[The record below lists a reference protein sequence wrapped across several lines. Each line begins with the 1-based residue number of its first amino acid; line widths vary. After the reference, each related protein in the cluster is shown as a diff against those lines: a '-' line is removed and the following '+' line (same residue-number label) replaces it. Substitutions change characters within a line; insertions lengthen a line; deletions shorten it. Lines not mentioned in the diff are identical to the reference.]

1 LVVQSVKISLK
12 GGSSVSF
19 FRIENLKA
27 ACAGQY
33 ISRGVAGAT
42 EVIADGVSIDSRSIL
57 PGQVFLALAG
67 ERFDGHKFVAEVA
80 AAGAAAI
87 LVQHDVPGAAEL
99 PVPVIRVESTRK
111 SLLRLAAAYR
121 KTLRETKVI
130 AVCGSNGKSTTVRLI
145 ETTLAAKLRGTASK
159 KSHNNDIGVPLTI
172 LSAKA
177 TDQYLICEVGTNH
190 PGEIATLGS
199 VVEPDIAVITSIG
212 REHLEFF
219 GDIAGVA
226 REEASILPCIRAGGL
241 AVVTADAPELMPL
254 LKPAPSVIRFGLAPQ
269 AELRLTAFEYIWDA
283 AGNPVAW
290 FSCSDRLNLH
300 MALPGRHNACNALA
314 AVAVGRRLGLDDAT
328 IAGALATARGPEM
341 RWQAERI
348 AMHTTGLSASGGAS
362 GGDGTVLLIND
373 AYNSNPDSLAV
384 GLATFAEL
392 FSPAVA
398 AAGSVMA
405 VRRRVLVLGDM
416 LELGTTSDAA
426 HDEAGRL
433 VARSGCVDV
442 LVAVGPAAQRAAAT
456 AQAVWGPNHA
466 AKIVRIVEATDAA
479 VSGIAGL
486 VTPGDVVLL
495 KGSRGMRLE
504 RITKALKSGAVVSVK
519 LDAARQVAAS

>member
-1 LVVQSVKISLK
+1 M
-12 GGSSVSF
+12 SF
-19 FRIENLKA
+19 FRIEHLKSV
-27 ACAGQY
+27 CAGQY
-33 ISRGVAGAT
+33 LSRGAAGAT
-42 EVIADGVSIDSRSIL
+42 EQIADGVSIDSRSIL
-57 PGQVFLALAG
+57 PGQVFVALAG

-99 PVPVIRVESTRK
+99 PVPVIKVESTRK
-111 SLLRLAAAYR
+111 SLVRLAAAYR

-145 ETTLAAKLRGTASK
+145 ETTLATKLRGTASR

-172 LSAKA
+172 LAAKP

-190 PGEIATLGS
+190 PGEIAALGS

-241 AVVTADAPELMPL
+241 AVVTADSLELLPL
-254 LKPAPSVIRFGLAPQ
+254 LKPAPSVIRFGIAAL
-269 AELRLTAFEYIWDA
+269 AELRLTAFEYVWDA
-283 AGNPVAW
+283 AGNPIAW

-348 AMHTTGLSASGGAS
+348 ALNGQGAGNGQGAAS
-362 GGDGTVLLIND
+362 GTVLLIND
-373 AYNSNPDSLAV
+373 AYNANPDSLAA

-392 FSPAVA
+392 FGPAVA
-398 AAGSVMA
+398 TAGVDRAVA

-416 LELGTTSDAA
+416 LELGATSDAA

-433 VARSGCVDV
+433 VAGCGCIDV
-442 LVAVGPAAQRAAAT
+442 LVAVGPAAQRAAAS
-456 AQAVWGPNHA
+456 AMAVWGSQHA
-466 AKIVRIVEATDAA
+466 TKIVRIKEATDAA
-479 VSGIAGL
+479 VAGIAGL
-486 VTPGDVVLL
+486 ISPGDVVML

-504 RITKALKSGAVVSVK
+504 RVTKALKSGAVVNVK

>member
-1 LVVQSVKISLK
+1 M
-12 GGSSVSF
+12 SF
-19 FRIENLKA
+19 FRIEHLKA
-27 ACAGQY
+27 VCAGQY
-33 ISRGVAGAT
+33 LSRGGAGAT
-42 EVIADGVSIDSRSIL
+42 EQIADGVSIDSRSIL
-57 PGQVFLALAG
+57 PGQVFVALAG

-99 PVPVIRVESTRK
+99 PVPVIKVESTRK
-111 SLLRLAAAYR
+111 SLVRLAAAYR

-145 ETTLAAKLRGTASK
+145 ETTLATKLRGTASR

-172 LSAKA
+172 LAAKP

-190 PGEIATLGS
+190 PGEIAALGS

-219 GDIAGVA
+219 GDVAGVA

-241 AVVTADAPELMPL
+241 AVVTADSPELLPL
-254 LKPAPSVIRFGLAPQ
+254 LKPAPSVIRFGLAAQ
-269 AELRLTAFEYIWDA
+269 AELRLTAFEYVWDA

-348 AMHTTGLSASGGAS
+348 VLHGHKAAG
-362 GGDGTVLLIND
+362 GTVLLIND
-373 AYNSNPDSLAV
+373 AYNANPDSLAAS
-384 GLATFAEL
+384 LATFAEL
-392 FSPAVA
+392 FGPAMATAGVGGA
-398 AAGSVMA
+398 AAGVNRA
-405 VRRRVLVLGDM
+405 AAIRRRVLVLGDM
-416 LELGTTSDAA
+416 LELGATSDAA
-426 HDEAGRL
+426 HDDAGRL
-433 VARSGCVDV
+433 VAKCGCIDV
-442 LVAVGPAAQRAAAT
+442 LVAVGPAAQRAAAS
-456 AQAVWGPNHA
+456 AMAVWGSQHA
-466 AKIVRIVEATDAA
+466 AKIVRIIEPTDAA
-479 VSGIAGL
+479 VAGIAGL
-486 VTPGDVVLL
+486 MNPGDVVLL

-504 RITKALKSGAVVSVK
+504 RVTKALKSGAVVNVK
-519 LDAARQVAAS
+519 LDAVRQVAAS

>member
-1 LVVQSVKISLK
+1 MLKSLVVRSVNLSLK

-27 ACAGQY
+27 VCAGQY
-33 ISRGVAGAT
+33 LSRGVAGAT
-42 EVIADGVSIDSRSIL
+42 EAIGDGVSIDSRAIL
-57 PGQVFLALAG
+57 PGQVFVALAG

-80 AAGAAAI
+80 AAGASAI
-87 LVQHDVPGAAEL
+87 VVQHDVPGAAEL
-99 PVPVIRVESTRK
+99 PVPVIKVESTRK

-145 ETTLAAKLRGTASK
+145 ETTLATKLRGTASK

-172 LSAKA
+172 LAAKP

-190 PGEIATLGS
+190 PGEIAALGS

-219 GDIAGVA
+219 GDVAGVA

-241 AVVTADAPELMPL
+241 AVVTADAPELLPL
-254 LKPAPSVIRFGLAPQ
+254 LKPAPSVVRFGLSPQ

-348 AMHTTGLSASGGAS
+348 VLHDAGAGDTTLM
-362 GGDGTVLLIND
+362 LIND
-373 AYNSNPDSLAV
+373 AYNANPDSLAA

-392 FSPAVA
+392 FGPAA
-398 AAGSVMA
+398 AAGSAAA
-405 VRRRVLVLGDM
+405 VRRRVVVLGDM
-416 LELGTTSDAA
+416 LELGATSDAA

-433 VARSGCVDV
+433 VAKCGCVDV
-442 LVAVGPAAQRAAAT
+442 LVAVGPAAQRAAAS
-456 AQAVWGPNHA
+456 AQAVWGTQA
-466 AKIVRIVEATDAA
+466 SAKIVRIAEATDAA

-486 VTPGDVVLL
+486 LGPGDAVLL
-495 KGSRGMRLE
+495 KGSRGMKLE
-504 RITKALKSGAVVSVK
+504 RIAKALKSGAVVSMK